1 MAKAATQIETAGPE
15 LPRELQIWNGM
26 TVAQRAAVMQAVG
39 YRKSMTKWFRAC
51 MAYIRRQQMARA

>member
-1 MAKAATQIETAGPE
+1 MANQISITGPE

-26 TVAQRAAVMQAVG
+26 SAEQRAAVMQAVG

-51 MAYIRRQQMARA
+51 MEHIRAEPVAVA

>member
-1 MAKAATQIETAGPE
+1 MQIAATGPE

-26 TVAQRAAVMQAVG
+26 SAGQRAVVMAAVG

-51 MAYIRRQQMARA
+51 IEHIRAAQNDL